1 MVDIAL
7 GTALAAIGA
16 GVAIGFAGL
25 GSGLGQGMAA
35 AGSVGAVAEDND
47 MFARGIIF
55 SALPE
60 TQAIY
65 GFLIAI
71 LLLVFSGL
79 LGGGEGLSTEAGVV
93 AIGVGAA
100 IGFAGLGSGM
110 GQGIAASSS
119 VGAIVE
125 DNDMFAVRYY
135 FLCIARDSGYLWI
148 LDCNLTYGIRWNIRL
163 RRQSV

>member
-1 MVDIAL
+1 MVEIAL

-55 SALPE
+55 SAFPE
-60 TQAIY
+60 THAIY
-65 GFLIAI
+65 GFLMAI
-71 LLLVFSGL
+71 LVM
-79 LGGGEGLSTEAGVV
+79 V
-93 AIGVGAA
+93 
-100 IGFAGLGSGM
+100 FAGLGSGM

-125 DNDMFAVRYY
+125 DNDMFARGIIFSALPETQAIYG
-135 FLCIARDSGYLWI
+135 FLIAI
-148 LDCNLTYGIRWNIRL
+148 LLMVFGGIL
-163 RRQSV
+163 G